1 VAQHEIVELS
11 WLSAVPTCN
20 PIERRWEGLVLRVAD
35 GAVQDRLVHGPDA
48 IAGADAR
55 RWDSFEPNDIGE
67 RLKAPRP
74 RHVQRLTRG
83 NGPSGGPQRQQAA
96 AGKLVRRQR
105 LDRLERHYSVVG
117 IRAFFGAGVGVVFEI
132 PWRISHDD
140 VVAGTSR
147 ACRIA
152 MQPSRLA
159 SVRAAAYGR
168 WRETPGTMN
177 GAGRRAKPPV
187 VPFARARE
195 GAPPGTDGQL
205 DKAGQTILQLV
216 AQAAGRADENS
227 RHALGTAQQLS
238 DQLRAAEDRVAEL
251 ESELAAYQERA
262 ERAEQWLHR
271 IYGEIEDRFL
281 QQGDSRRPVN
291 GSSQRSQNQRRSR

>member
-1 VAQHEIVELS
+1 
-11 WLSAVPTCN
+11 
-20 PIERRWEGLVLRVAD
+20 
-35 GAVQDRLVHGPDA
+35 
-48 IAGADAR
+48 
-55 RWDSFEPNDIGE
+55 
-67 RLKAPRP
+67 
-74 RHVQRLTRG
+74 
-83 NGPSGGPQRQQAA
+83 
-96 AGKLVRRQR
+96 
-105 LDRLERHYSVVG
+105 
-117 IRAFFGAGVGVVFEI
+117 
-132 PWRISHDD
+132 
-140 VVAGTSR
+140 
-147 ACRIA
+147 
-152 MQPSRLA
+152 
-159 SVRAAAYGR
+159 
-168 WRETPGTMN
+168 MN